1 MPSKKIIKRRIT
13 SVKAT
18 KQIMKAMDMVATTKL
33 QKVKSR
39 VELARPLFGAAG
51 DIIENLKRCD
61 EASDNVFVKPREV
74 KGTAYLVLS
83 GDRGLC
89 GSYNNNIVEKAMSH
103 MRERDN
109 EQIIAIGTKGRDALR
124 RRGKNV
130 LSSHTDISQ
139 KMNYLAFMYSM
150 ESIENAVS
158 NVDKILSG
166 PSVAETALYRD
177 AELVSGMLIDLFK
190 SGKVDEV
197 YIVYTHFESVLS
209 YRPTLAKVLPLGEKD
224 AGPGKDMHYEQDVDE
239 FFEHATPLYLSA
251 FVYSAMLESACC
263 EFAARM
269 TSMNSA
275 TKNAGEIIDKLTLV
289 YNRRRQA
296 DITQEINEIVGGA
309 SVTKG

>member
-18 KQIMKAMDMVATTKL
+18 KQIMKAMDMVAATKL
-33 QKVKSR
+33 QKVKGR
-39 VELARPLFGAAG
+39 VELARPLFNASRDVIEKLKNSANAA
-51 DIIENLKRCD
+51 
-61 EASDNVFVKPREV
+61 DNVFVKPRPI
-74 KGTAYLVLS
+74 KSTCYLVMS

-103 MRERDN
+103 MRERES
-109 EQIIAIGTKGRDALR
+109 EQIIAIGTKGRDVFR
-124 RRGKNV
+124 RRGKN
-130 LSSHTDISQ
+130 LLLSHTDVSEKLDYLGFMHSLQSQ
-139 KMNYLAFMYSM
+139 ATAAREIDS
-150 ESIENAVS
+150 
-158 NVDKILSG
+158 ILSG
-166 PSVAETALYRD
+166 PSVAEAALYKD
-177 AELVSGMLIDLFK
+177 AEYISGMLIDLYK

-197 YIVYTHFESVLS
+197 YVVYTHFESVLS
-209 YRPTLAKVLPLGEKD
+209 YQPKLVRVLPLGESD
-224 AGPGKDMHYEQDVDE
+224 GVANEEMNYEQDVDE
-239 FFEHATPLYLSA
+239 FFDHATPLYLSA

-275 TKNAGEIIDKLTLV
+275 TKNAGEIIEKLTLV

-309 SVTKG
+309 SVTK

>member
-18 KQIMKAMDMVATTKL
+18 KQIMKAMDMVAATKL
-33 QKVKSR
+33 QKVKGR
-39 VELARPLFGAAG
+39 VELARPLFNASCGVVEKLQSSPGAA
-51 DIIENLKRCD
+51 
-61 EASDNVFVKPREV
+61 DNVFVKPRPV
-74 KGTAYLVLS
+74 KGTCYLVMS

-89 GSYNNNIVEKAMSH
+89 GSYNNNIVEKALAH
-103 MRERDN
+103 MRGREN

-124 RRGKNV
+124 RRGKQV
-130 LSSHTDISQ
+130 LASHADISE
-139 KMNYLAFMYSM
+139 KIDYLGFMHSLQS
-150 ESIENAVS
+150 ETSAEREIDS
-158 NVDKILSG
+158 ILSG
-166 PSVAETALYRD
+166 PNVAETALYKD
-177 AELVSGMLIDLFK
+177 AEYIAGILIDLYK

-197 YIVYTHFESVLS
+197 YVVYTHFESVLS
-209 YRPTLAKVLPLGEKD
+209 YRPELVRVLPLGGGE
-224 AGPGKDMHYEQDVDE
+224 ATSGKEMNYEQDVDA
-239 FFEHATPLYLSA
+239 FFDHATPLYLSA

-309 SVTKG
+309 SVTK